1 MNTKVPKYTYTE
13 WFTKEEMHEN
23 LKTWFSQL
31 SFVKDE
37 HRFLNNLIQSFAIK
51 TLSKQE
57 FEKIKEFKKAL
68 VETQK
73 MLNPIIKQ
81 VQKQMNQLEIMIDK
95 VDELEKEKTYT
106 KLHKKLLS
114 NVNKYLLNY
123 SSVKEKGFMN
133 LSSILKKEQ
142 GRFFIGNP
150 EYKLSK
156 IQEEK

>member
-142 GRFFIGNP
+142 GRIFIGNP

-156 IQEEK
+156 IKEEK